1 MEMWPLFTRTENA
14 LIYLSAGVSY
24 NDPKSVELAKE
35 ICSKSCVDFQGL
47 YMHEGNAYGCKDEA
61 DIKETTAE
69 ATKRLVIFHNK

>member
-1 MEMWPLFTRTENA
+1 MN
-14 LIYLSAGVSY
+14 Y

-47 YMHEGNAYGCKDEA
+47 YIHEGNAYGCKGEA

-69 ATKRLVIFHNK
+69 ATKRLVMFYNK